1 MKFVLSIQFKSILAE
16 RDRLRDNYLHRGFFI
31 ANYV

>member
-1 MKFVLSIQFKSILAE
+1 MKFVLSIQFKSILAGH
-16 RDRLRDNYLHRGFFI
+16 DRLRDKYLHRGFFI